1 MLKRQFTKLIECG
14 TDEAGRGSL
23 AGPVTAA
30 AVIFP
35 KGYYCSELDDS
46 KKISEKKREIL
57 RSEIIKNAI
66 DYSVYHVSV
75 EMIDTINIFN
85 ASILA
90 MNKSIENL
98 KTKPDFILVDGKFF
112 ETKMKI
118 PYKCIIKG
126 DATYMSIAAASI
138 LAKTSRDRYMRNLSK
153 KFPIYQWDR
162 NKGYPT
168 MQHRNAIKNHG
179 MTIHHRK
186 SFKMD

>member
-1 MLKRQFTKLIECG
+1 
-14 TDEAGRGSL
+14 
-23 AGPVTAA
+23 
-30 AVIFP
+30 
-35 KGYYCSELDDS
+35 
-46 KKISEKKREIL
+46 
-57 RSEIIKNAI
+57 
-66 DYSVYHVSV
+66 
-75 EMIDTINIFN
+75 MIDTINIFN

-138 LAKTSRDRYMRNLSK
+138 LAKTSRDRYMNNLSK
-153 KFPIYQWDR
+153 KFSFYQWDK

-168 MQHRNAIKNHG
+168 LQHKNAIKNHG
-179 MTIHHRK
+179 KTIHHRK

>member
-1 MLKRQFTKLIECG
+1 MTQKKFLK
-14 TDEAGRGSL
+14 
-23 AGPVTAA
+23 
-30 AVIFP
+30 
-35 KGYYCSELDDS
+35 
-46 KKISEKKREIL
+46 KKREIL

-126 DATYMSIAAASI
+126 DATFI
-138 LAKTSRDRYMRNLSK
+138 
-153 KFPIYQWDR
+153 
-162 NKGYPT
+162 
-168 MQHRNAIKNHG
+168 
-179 MTIHHRK
+179 
-186 SFKMD
+186 